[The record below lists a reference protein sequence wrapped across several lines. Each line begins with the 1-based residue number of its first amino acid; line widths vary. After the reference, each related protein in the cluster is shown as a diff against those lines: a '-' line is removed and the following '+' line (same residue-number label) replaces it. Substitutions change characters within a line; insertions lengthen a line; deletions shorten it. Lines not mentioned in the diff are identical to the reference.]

1 MSPSAM
7 PARWDWR
14 GFSKRLGSRTF
25 APNLPSYVLWVGYI
39 VKITFC
45 TRDYADVS
53 GGHNTWLC
61 GFLPSLRRRGIESR
75 LLCFNSS
82 NEGEFP
88 TVRSLRRAGFSC
100 ATVSEQEMKYTGQR
114 VRWIFD
120 RLAEDPPDV
129 FVSNAAYPPAY
140 YAGRWLREAGIPTV
154 GICHGGGMMH
164 FYQGLLDEFVLGRA
178 AYQVSAFVCVSKYLE
193 QAVLERRPKRILVRR
208 IPCGVPIPESVAK
221 KPNGRLR
228 LAYVGR
234 LVEEQKR
241 ISEVTHGLC
250 RAVREVPGT
259 EALIYGDGPARA
271 AVEQILREEGDGLP
285 VHLIGFVENDQIP
298 KHLLECHA
306 VVLLSDHEGLG
317 LSLLEGM
324 ACGVVPIGLR
334 GAPGVTEFVV
344 DGLTGL
350 LVGDRGDEF
359 VAAVRRLQ
367 EDPTLWERL
376 ARSAHA
382 KVEADYSEEVCA
394 ARWQELFHT
403 LINRSGPREP
413 LRIPRWLHLPPI
425 HPALAWLDPR
435 PRQELIRR
443 ARRFVGR
450 VK

>member
-1 MSPSAM
+1 M
-7 PARWDWR
+7 
-14 GFSKRLGSRTF
+14 K
-25 APNLPSYVLWVGYI
+25 V
-39 VKITFC
+39 TFC
-45 TRDYADVS
+45 TRDYANVS

-61 GFLPSLRRRGIESR
+61 HFLPSLRHRGIESR
-75 LLCFNSS
+75 VLCFHSS
-82 NEGEFP
+82 PEEEFP
-88 TVRSLRRAGFSC
+88 TVRSLRQAGFSC
-100 ATVSEQEMKYTGQR
+100 TTVSEKEIKYTEQR

-120 RLAEDPPDV
+120 RLTEDPPDV
-129 FVSNAAYPPAY
+129 FVVNAVYPAAY

-154 GICHGGGMMH
+154 GICHVGPVMG
-164 FYQGLLDEFVLGRA
+164 FYEGLLDEFVFGRA
-178 AYQVSAFVCVSKYLE
+178 AYQVSAFVCVSKWLE
-193 QAVLERRPKRILVRR
+193 QAVLERHPKGILVRN

-234 LVEEQKR
+234 LAEEKR

-259 EALIYGDGPARA
+259 EALIYGDGAERA
-271 AVEQILREEGDGLP
+271 AVEQILREEGNGLP
-285 VHLIGFVENDQIP
+285 VQLVGFVENDQIP

-306 VVLLSDHEGLG
+306 VVLLSDQEGLG

-324 ACGVVPIGLR
+324 ASGVVPIGLR

-359 VAAVRRLQ
+359 VAAVRRLR
-367 EDPTLWERL
+367 EDPALWERL

-382 KVEADYSEEVCA
+382 KVEADYSEKVCA
-394 ARWQELFHT
+394 ARWQELFHE
-403 LINRSGPREP
+403 LVHSSGPRKP
-413 LRIPRWLHLPPI
+413 LRIPGRLHLPPI

-435 PRQELIRR
+435 PLQELIRR
-443 ARRFVGR
+443 ARRFVPQPLQELIRRARRFVNR
-450 VK
+450 VKYQYPPRFQ